1 MEMRRT
7 ISYTLLALMTVFG
20 VRLLAAQH
28 VVSQKDKTFSSATLT
43 VKPGDVVV
51 FKNDDSIT
59 HNVFST
65 SKGLEFNTK
74 AQAPGSSTEVTM
86 GAEGTA
92 EVSCAFHPKMKLTIT
107 VKK

>member
-1 MEMRRT
+1 MKMRRT
-7 ISYTLLALMTVFG
+7 ISYTLLIVMTVLG

-28 VVSQKDKTFSSATLT
+28 VVNQKDKTFSTAALT

-65 SKGLEFNTK
+65 TKGLEFNTK
-74 AQAPGSSTEVTM
+74 AQAPGSSTEVTL
-86 GAEGTA
+86 ATEGTA

>member
-1 MEMRRT
+1 MRRT
-7 ISYTLLALMTVFG
+7 VSLTLLVLLTVLG
-20 VRLLAAQH
+20 VRLIAAQH

-74 AQAPGSSTEVTM
+74 AQAPGSQTEVTL
-86 GAEGTA
+86 ATEGTA